1 MSSNYSLSWLAHIQ
15 TISNLAINSPTG
27 EGKNWVIKKV
37 SEKFPEEDVLRLSG
51 MTTKAVFHRRGSYV
65 IKNEQTGRYEPI
77 DTMLEDIGF
86 QIEEKQEEIERT
98 KDKETKKGLRA
109 YIKSLEKDKTELRA
123 RSKKLIDLSHKI
135 LLFLDTP
142 PDLLSALMALL
153 SHDEH
158 ETEYEYVDTHKGVE
172 TKTNVLRGWPVVIFA
187 QASDQSHYKRFP
199 EIQRRFIFTN
209 PRMDTTKYDEQ
220 LISHSRFIWDT

>member
-1 MSSNYSLSWLAHIQ
+1 MASAYSNNPL
-15 TISNLAINSPTG
+15 NLAINSPTG

-77 DTMLEDIGF
+77 DTMLEDIDF

-135 LLFLDTP
+135 LIFLDTP
-142 PDLLSALMALL
+142 PKN
-153 SHDEH
+153 
-158 ETEYEYVDTHKGVE
+158 Y
-172 TKTNVLRGWPVVIFA
+172 
-187 QASDQSHYKRFP
+187 
-199 EIQRRFIFTN
+199 
-209 PRMDTTKYDEQ
+209 
-220 LISHSRFIWDT
+220 